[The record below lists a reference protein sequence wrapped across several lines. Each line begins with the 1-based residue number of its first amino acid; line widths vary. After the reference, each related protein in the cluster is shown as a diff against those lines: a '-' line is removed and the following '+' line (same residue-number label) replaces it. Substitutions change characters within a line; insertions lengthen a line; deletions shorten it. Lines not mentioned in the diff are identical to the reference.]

1 MGTMSTLTHKILY
14 QLHYFLY
21 YYRVLHYGPP
31 YWLMI
36 YCAIFAL
43 GCVILIG
50 Y

>member
-14 QLHYFLY
+14 HFSVFL
-21 YYRVLHYGPP
+21 YYRVLLSGPP

-36 YCAIFAL
+36 YCAILAL